1 MRFQLPPHRWISIF
15 EKFLAQEGLRHMV
28 IGVGIVE
35 RGGTTVYKN
44 VVVVVDRD
52 EEYHYELELWWRPVR
67 VAGLMDAEIDD
78 ARLKV
83 GLGDGDLSLFQ
94 NVKNILDY
102 LKRPAYEDAKRFI
115 EINYKKFPP
124 YNK

>member
-1 MRFQLPPHRWISIF
+1 
-15 EKFLAQEGLRHMV
+15 MV